1 MDIVISWGEKYLGQ
15 LFVREGR
22 GVTIVKLGEIGG
34 VCKGVVW
41 GGGVVNIVWG
51 RAGERPGQGA
61 GG

>member
-22 GVTIVKLGEIGG
+22 GVTIVKLGEIGEI
-34 VCKGVVW
+34 CK
-41 GGGVVNIVWG
+41 GVVNIVWG

>member
-22 GVTIVKLGEIGG
+22 GGHHSKVRGNRGNLQGG
-34 VCKGVVW
+34 GM
-41 GGGVVNIVWG
+41 GRGVVNIVWG